1 MSAERALEDL
11 KLASIKSYTVGTA
24 CTKGKAVK
32 LSADDTITD
41 CSAGEDGIGVALET
55 QTTGKRAQIV
65 LLAGAP
71 TIKVLVGTGDA
82 TRGSYGVVVSDG
94 FTNVATLGGGTVAKK
109 VLVKFLQSGVAGD
122 YVGAVPA
129 PFIGVSA

>member
-1 MSAERALEDL
+1 MATRPLEDL
-11 KLASIKSYTVGTA
+11 KLGSIKSYTVGTA

-41 CSAGEDGIGVALET
+41 ASSGEDAIGIALET
-55 QTTGKRAQIV
+55 QTTGKRAQVV

-71 TIKVLVGTGDA
+71 TILVLVGTGGA
-82 TRGSYGVVVSDG
+82 TRNAYGTAVSDG
-94 FTNVATLGGGTVAKK
+94 LADVGTLGGGTTAKK
-109 VLVKFLQSGVAGD
+109 VLVKFLQSGVVGD
-122 YVGAVPA
+122 YVGALPT